1 MSQNKVE
8 QLIKSPIILK
18 EANLE
23 ALISNVMDTKSDN
36 TLVTKQDY
44 EFAKRVIENAYQ
56 KELRADNFSIDLT
69 KLDLSLW
76 TKGQY
81 KAFGRLY
88 TAFSD
93 KTADILK
100 EKQEQKLNVANDTQV
115 LWLKLPNQTDANY
128 KVVNGINKKMLN
140 HHFKENTG
148 NEEGITLCNFINTK
162 KPNPITRYTRTNQSI
177 SVVIVT
183 EKGQV
188 LLLKRAGLSGRAG
201 SWGALTGTIEWN
213 DTKEKTLVKEVHEE
227 INVLLENKE
236 AHYIG
241 SFHTPNM
248 SKDQVEKDKAASY
261 ADDCSYVYGIMISED
276 ELKQSIKLDDENS
289 AWKLFS
295 AEELEQF
302 KVHNTAIHGHDCD
315 PEEMHVGAAKS
326 LAVLNWAKNNFK
338 DLSYGKFTY
347 PYTNS
352 HGFFAFKQS
361 NNQNAEEIDQKTPTF

>member
-1 MSQNKVE
+1 MSQIKVE
-8 QLIKSPIILK
+8 QPSKSPNILK

-44 EFAKRVIENAYQ
+44 EFAKSVIEKAYQ
-56 KELRADNFSIDLT
+56 KGLRADNFSIDLT
-69 KLDLSLW
+69 TLDLSLW
-76 TKGQY
+76 TKGQH

-88 TAFSD
+88 AAFSD
-93 KTADILK
+93 KAS
-100 EKQEQKLNVANDTQV
+100 ANDIQV

-128 KVVNGINKKMLN
+128 KVVNSIYKKMLN

-148 NEEGITLCNFINTK
+148 NEEGITLYNFINTK

-183 EKGQV
+183 EKSQV
-188 LLLKRAGLSGRAG
+188 LLLKRGGLSGRAG
-201 SWGALTGTIEWN
+201 SWGTLTGTIEWN

-236 AHYIG
+236 IHYIG
-241 SFHTPNM
+241 SFHTPNL
-248 SKDQVEKDKAASY
+248 SKDLVEKDKAVSY

-276 ELKQSIKLDDENS
+276 ELKQNIKLDDENS

-295 AEELEQF
+295 AEELKQF
-302 KVHNTAIHGHDCD
+302 KVHNTAIHGNDCD
-315 PEEMHVGAAKS
+315 PEEMHVAAAKS
-326 LAVLNWAKNNFK
+326 LAVLNWAKNNFQ

-361 NNQNAEEIDQKTPTF
+361 NNENAEKIDQKNPTL